1 MNASSENTK
10 TLSPRAAKSVRRILK
25 AAAHLF
31 GEEGYQGATM
41 KAVAH
46 AAGVSKGLL
55 HYHFRS
61 KEHLLIEAQRAAF
74 KQIHDRF
81 EVKFQKGDAG
91 LETALEGLDMLW
103 ESVRDLRAWT
113 PFMVETMSLTSQ
125 EQPVRRL
132 LDDFYTESMDL
143 LTRGISKTF
152 ADDEAHLSVP
162 PHRLAWMVRTTL
174 HGLVVELA
182 YARSSNDLQTI
193 DQIYADLRA
202 GFARF
207 VFRPTHLAGGAT

>member
-1 MNASSENTK
+1 
-10 TLSPRAAKSVRRILK
+10 
-25 AAAHLF
+25 
-31 GEEGYQGATM
+31 M

-74 KQIHDRF
+74 KRIHQKF
-81 EVKFQKGDAG
+81 EVKFQQGDAG
-91 LETALEGLDMLW
+91 LDTALEGLDTLW
-103 ESVRDLRAWT
+103 ESVRELRSWT

-132 LDDFYTESMDL
+132 LDDFYQESMGL
-143 LTRGISKTF
+143 LTRGIQKAFRNDVDALT
-152 ADDEAHLSVP
+152 VP
-162 PHRLAWMVRTTL
+162 PDRLAWMVRTTL

-182 YARSSNDLQTI
+182 YARGRDDLAVI
-193 DQIYADLRA
+193 DQVYADLRT
-202 GFARF
+202 GFSRF
-207 VFRPTHLAGGAT
+207 VLSPVRPQEGAT

>member
-1 MNASSENTK
+1 MHSTSEPSK
-10 TLSPRAAKSVRRILK
+10 SLSPRAAKSVRRILN

-41 KAVAH
+41 KAVAR

-81 EVKFQKGDAG
+81 EVKFQQGDVG
-91 LETALEGLDMLW
+91 IDTALEGLDMLW
-103 ESVRDLRAWT
+103 ESVRDMRAWT

-132 LDDFYTESMDL
+132 LDDFYQESMDL
-143 LTRGISKTF
+143 LTRGITRTF
-152 ADDEAHLSVP
+152 ADDSDQLAVP

-182 YARSSNDLQTI
+182 YARSSADLQRI
-193 DQIYADLRA
+193 DQVYVDMRT
-202 GFARF
+202 GFTRF
-207 VFRPTHLAGGAT
+207 VFHPTPSTEGAS

>member
-1 MNASSENTK
+1 
-10 TLSPRAAKSVRRILK
+10 
-25 AAAHLF
+25 
-31 GEEGYQGATM
+31 M
-41 KAVAH
+41 KAVAR

-132 LDDFYTESMDL
+132 LDDFYKESMDL

-152 ADDEAHLSVP
+152 ADEHAQLSVP
-162 PHRLAWMVRTTL
+162 PARLAWMVRTTL

-182 YARSSNDLQTI
+182 YAQTSSDLDTI
-193 DQIYADLRA
+193 DQVYADLRT

-207 VFRPTHLAGGAT
+207 VFHPIPLAEGAS